1 MSKKNINKEF
11 KIEEDDKYWNI
22 TDNKEIFKYNKTI
35 KDIEY
40 VITQKLIDET
50 KTLENILTYDN
61 SGEYNYMRYYKI
73 YDTENKLDAY
83 ITYSR
88 VPIDITIK
96 NDLINLNNKKASKLS
111 QASSLLNVKYKLLEI
126 YKVKKGLFFKLDYDN
141 IKTRLEEENNI
152 IKIDN
157 KQKKTKTKNDITNKI
172 ETNLSVIDKYKIYIN
187 KLVDKT
193 KDKHKHKYYIYKL
206 YDDKNIY
213 IYGGYNKLKKRDI
226 DKIVD
231 NNCIKFEGKIKSE
244 IIKEIEIYS
253 EIEGKLAIDEEIKN
267 NDSIKNGLNRFY
279 NIIHETEFNPSEIF
293 MIFEKEKLNNVK
305 SEKIDNGFIASI
317 NIKEYKYIFSD
328 YDNTLYNK
336 LEYFYLMKKHN
347 DKKYDKLIELLKT
360 INYEDIKIELLEKN
374 IDKYNLEKKL
384 IEYLNY
390 YDKDILLNYN
400 EDYYATPN
408 DIKNIKSLVFA
419 RKKN

>member
-1 MSKKNINKEF
+1 MSKKNTNKEF
-11 KIEEDDKYWNI
+11 KIEEDEKYWDKTN
-22 TDNKEIFKYNKTI
+22 NKEISKYNKPI

-40 VITQKLIDET
+40 VITQKLIDESKT
-50 KTLENILTYDN
+50 HEKTLSYDN
-61 SGEYNYMRYYKI
+61 TNEYNFLRYYKV

-83 ITYSR
+83 IIYSR
-88 VPIDITIK
+88 VPIDITII
-96 NDLINLNNKKASKLS
+96 NDLINVNIKKTGKIL

-126 YKVKKGLFFKLDYDN
+126 YRVKKGLSLKLDFDN
-141 IKTRLEEENNI
+141 VRTRLEDENKI

-157 KQKKTKTKNDITNKI
+157 TQKKTKTKNDTTEQVESNI
-172 ETNLSVIDKYKIYIN
+172 SVLDKYKIYVN

-193 KDKHKHKYYIYKL
+193 KDKQNYYIYKL
-206 YDDKNIY
+206 YDDKNMY
-213 IYGGYNKLKKRDI
+213 ICGGYNKLKKRDV
-226 DKIVD
+226 DEIVD

-244 IIKEIEIYS
+244 LIKEMEIYS
-253 EIEGKLAIDEEIKN
+253 EIEGKLAVDEEIKN

-293 MIFEKEKLNNVK
+293 MMFQKEKLNNVK
-305 SEKIDNGFIASI
+305 LEKIDGGFIASI

-328 YDNTLYNK
+328 YDNLIHNK

-347 DKKYDKLIELLKT
+347 DKIYDKLIELLKT
-360 INYEDIKIELLEKN
+360 VNYEDIKIELLEKN
-374 IDKYNLEKKL
+374 IEKDNLDNKL

-400 EDYYATPN
+400 EDYYATPS
-408 DIKNIKSLVFA
+408 DIKNVKSIMFA
-419 RKKN
+419 KKKN